1 MPASETSA
9 TDLPVAKRRQ
19 QPRPDLVGIVLVV
32 GVGPVD
38 DAVTVEQHAGD
49 AGVLAGEHVGAG
61 KRFKRPQRDV
71 AKIADRRCHQ
81 IERGIERARGNA
93 GIVQPIAA
101 LPLPIRWSSDCL
113 YAFPTCSFL
122 IGDAG

>member
-1 MPASETSA
+1 M
-9 TDLPVAKRRQ
+9 
-19 QPRPDLVGIVLVV
+19 LVV

-61 KRFKRPQRDV
+61 KRFKRPQGDV
-71 AKIADRRCHQ
+71 AKIADRRRHQ
-81 IERGIERARGNA
+81 IERDIERTRGNA

-101 LPLPIRWSSDCL
+101 LLLPIRGVRRLMFFQLQLPD
-113 YAFPTCSFL
+113 
-122 IGDAG
+122 GDAG